1 MILHSMFIG
10 RKIQGYYS
18 VQNASIS
25 QRRTLQMIRRS
36 PTADERRIYVLPQ
49 HCENILLVSN
59 QASLIR
65 HYRISHA
72 LPVQFYFH
80 FLLSVFTSI
89 RLRNSGVQFTKTTN
103 QIAYL
108 FHKQQYHIISVLNAR
123 HYHIADAC
131 LRYAF

>member
-49 HCENILLVSN
+49 HCENILLVFQLGDTEQVN
-59 QASLIR
+59 IAHNGDLPLV
-65 HYRISHA
+65 HPGLNPSH
-72 LPVQFYFH
+72 
-80 FLLSVFTSI
+80 
-89 RLRNSGVQFTKTTN
+89 
-103 QIAYL
+103 
-108 FHKQQYHIISVLNAR
+108 
-123 HYHIADAC
+123 
-131 LRYAF
+131 